1 MDTFHHT
8 VNKREVKQHA
18 SFVLRL
24 ALKLIAITENTPVAT
39 LIDIV
44 ISAAVRCTSIEQ
56 TCQHHEDAPCGKTVR
71 THLEQQFND
80 IQDVEVRINRGLRNN
95 IPKQLR
101 RKPLKVA
108 IDCLEI
114 GYYGTPDGEDV
125 LRTSKPKDGT
135 SRFHTYASAYV
146 VEKGQRYTLAIT
158 FVTASDSML
167 DVVRR
172 LNKRLIQLAIRVEL
186 YLLDRGFYTV
196 EVIRWL
202 ITYNKSFIM
211 PVRVFG
217 KKPKEGKPL
226 TGMRRLKASK
236 VSHWEQYT
244 LHSQKAGEVTFD
256 VAVCCDNFRGKRGRQ
271 GKRARHGRRTLVY
284 ATYGVKHHSFDWI
297 RETYRS
303 RFGIESSHRQV
314 RAMKIK
320 TTTTNTA
327 MRFFYL
333 GISFILRN
341 IWVWLHW
348 NIFSQKQRGPGGRKI
363 QLSRF
368 SLDFLK
374 AWLGAVI
381 DEIYGLYDQIPVDQL
396 LPAEMLR
403 SA

>member
-1 MDTFHHT
+1 MNAFHHT
-8 VNKREVKQHA
+8 VNTREVKQHA

-24 ALKLIAITENTPVAT
+24 ALKLIAITEKTPVAT

-44 ISAAVRCTSIEQ
+44 ISAAVRCTSIEE
-56 TCQHHEDAPCGKTVR
+56 TCRQHKSAPCGKTVR
-71 THLEQQFND
+71 THIEQQLES
-80 IQDVEVRINRGLRNN
+80 IKDVEVRINRGLRTN

-114 GYYGTPDGEDV
+114 GYYGRPDDEDM

-158 FVTASDSML
+158 FVTAGDSML

-172 LNKRLIQLAIRVEL
+172 LNKRLLQLGIRIEL
-186 YLLDRGFYTV
+186 YLLDRGFYSV

-202 ITYNKSFIM
+202 IAYEKAFIM

-217 KKPKEGKPL
+217 KKPKHGKPL

-236 VSHWEQYT
+236 VSYWERYT
-244 LHSQKAGEVTFD
+244 VHSQKVGNTTFD
-256 VAVCCDNFRGKRGRQ
+256 AAVCCDNFRGKRGRQ
-271 GKRARHGRRTLVY
+271 GKHARHGRRTLVY
-284 ATYGVKHHSFDWI
+284 ATYGINQYSFDWI

-303 RFGIESSHRQV
+303 RFGIESSHRQA

-320 TTTTNTA
+320 TSTTNTA
-327 MRFFYL
+327 VRFFYL

-348 NIFSQKQRGPGGRKI
+348 NIFSQKQRGPGGRRI

-368 SLDFLK
+368 ALDFFK
-374 AWLGAVI
+374 TWIGSVI
-381 DEIYGLYDQIPVDQL
+381 DGIYGLCDQISIDQPV
-396 LPAEMLR
+396 PAEMML
-403 SA
+403 SG

>member
-1 MDTFHHT
+1 MNVFHYT
-8 VNKREVKQHA
+8 VTQREIKDYA
-18 SFVLRL
+18 SFVLCS
-24 ALKLIAITENTPVAT
+24 AVKLVAITAKTTVET

-44 ISAAVRCTSIEQ
+44 ISAAVRCSSIEQ
-56 TCQHHEDAPCGKTVR
+56 TCLQHKDAPCGKTVR
-71 THLEQQFND
+71 THLEQQFES
-80 IQDVEVRINRGLRNN
+80 IQDVEVRINRGLRKD

-114 GYYGTPDGEDV
+114 GYYGTPDAKDV

-135 SRFHTYASAYV
+135 SQFHTYASAYV
-146 VEKGQRYTLAIT
+146 VEKGQRYTLAMT
-158 FVTASDSML
+158 FVMAGDSMFY
-167 DVVRR
+167 VVRR
-172 LNKRLIQLAIRVEL
+172 LNKRLLQLGIRVEL
-186 YLLDRGFYTV
+186 YLFDRGFYSV

-202 ITYNKSFIM
+202 ITYNKPFIM

-217 KKPKEGKPL
+217 KKPKAGKPL
-226 TGMRRLKASK
+226 TGMRRLKKSK
-236 VSHWEQYT
+236 VSHWERYT
-244 LHSQKAGEVTFD
+244 MHSQKFGQITFD
-256 VAVCCDNFRGKRGRQ
+256 AAVCCDNFRGKRGRQ
-271 GKRARHGRRTLVY
+271 GKGNRHGRRTLVY
-284 ATYGVKHHSFDWI
+284 ATYGVEHHSFAWI

-320 TTTTNTA
+320 TSTTNTA

-368 SLDFLK
+368 SLDFLQ

-381 DEIYGLYDQIPVDQL
+381 DEIYGLYDQISVAQP
-396 LPAEMLR
+396 LPAEMLGFG
-403 SA
+403 